1 MTPDI
6 SVVVPVFDEEGN
18 AAALAREIAAAFEG
32 RAYEMIFVDDASR
45 DGTRA
50 ELLAAKA
57 ELPALRVLT
66 HAKNSGQSRSIRSG
80 VLAARGAVVVTL
92 DGDGQNPPADAPK
105 LVERLLAAPP
115 EVGVVHGRRV
125 GRQDSWAKKYGS
137 RIANPIRAWILDDK
151 ADDAGCG
158 LKAIRR
164 ELFLRFP
171 YFDHMHRYWPALTH
185 REGLVVEY
193 LDVGHRAREHG
204 VSKYNNLRRLW
215 ASLGDLIGVV
225 WLKQRARLPGNV
237 NEA

>member
-18 AAALAREIAAAFEG
+18 AAALAREIAGAFDG

-45 DGTRA
+45 DGTGA
-50 ELLAAKA
+50 ELMAAKP

-66 HAKNSGQSRSIRSG
+66 HAKNAGQSRSIRTG
-80 VLAARGAVVVTL
+80 VLAAKGAIIVTL
-92 DGDGQNPPADAPK
+92 DGDGQNPPADAPA
-105 LVERLLAAPP
+105 LVDRLLAAPP

-125 GRQDSWAKKYGS
+125 GRKDSWAKKFGS
-137 RIANPIRAWILDDK
+137 RIANPIRAWILADG

-158 LKAIRR
+158 LKAIHR

-171 YFDHMHRYWPALTH
+171 YFDHMHRYWPALAH
-185 REGLVVEY
+185 REGLKVEY
-193 LDVGHRAREHG
+193 LDVGHRPREHG

-215 ASLGDLIGVV
+215 ASLGDLTGLL
-225 WLKQRARLPGNV
+225 WLKQRARLPGEV
-237 NEA
+237 REG